1 MDTNFMGL
9 DQLSD
14 QKLMAQLQDGNQAAL
29 ETLLERYKSKL
40 FNTIYRL
47 IQDRETAEDILQET
61 FLRVYRERKSYNP
74 VYCFSTWV
82 YTIALNLTKNELKRR
97 SRWRFFGLAPNQN
110 HSRPKAG
117 SDGHL
122 NYVIEKAINKLP
134 ERYRAV
140 FVLRDISQLSYE
152 EIAESLRIPLGTVKS
167 RVNRARLMLQEA
179 LKPKL
184 ESYEELWKS

>member
-1 MDTNFMGL
+1 MGL
-9 DQLSD
+9 EQLSD
-14 QKLMAQLQDGNQAAL
+14 QKLMQELQDGNQAAL
-29 ETLLERYKSKL
+29 EILVERYKSRL
-40 FNTIYRL
+40 YNTIYRMVL
-47 IQDRETAEDILQET
+47 NKESAEDILQET

-82 YTIALNLTKNELKRR
+82 YTIALNLTKNEMKRK
-97 SRWRFFGLAPNQN
+97 SRWRFFGLEPNQ
-110 HSRPKAG
+110 SQAVAVAG

-122 NYVIEKAINKLP
+122 NFLLEKAINRLP
-134 ERYRAV
+134 DRYKMV

-152 EIAESLRIPLGTVKS
+152 EIAESLHIPLGTVKS

-184 ESYEELWKS
+184 ESYAQLWKS

>member
-1 MDTNFMGL
+1 MGL

-14 QKLMAQLQDGNQAAL
+14 RKLMAQLQDGNQAAL
-29 ETLLERYKSKL
+29 ETLLGRYKSKL

-47 IQDRETAEDILQET
+47 ILDRETAEDILQET
-61 FLRVYRERKSYNP
+61 FLRVCRERKSYNP

-110 HSRPKAG
+110 HSEPRA
-117 SDGHL
+117 SANGHL
-122 NYVIEKAINKLP
+122 SYLLEKAIHKLP
-134 ERYRAV
+134 NRYRMV
-140 FVLRDISQLSYE
+140 FVLRDVSQLSYE